1 MENIFI
7 FGHKKPDTDSVTASI
22 ALSYLKKTLGQ
33 NTVPMVLGDI
43 NNETKFVLDYF
54 EIEQPKYLNDVKL
67 QIKDLVYKKGYYM
80 KANESIYKGYLYMN
94 EHSISTLPII
104 NNKNKFEGIVSMKDI
119 AKDQISGDLYK
130 LNTSYQNIMETL
142 DGIDLLKYN
151 EEITGNILVASFK
164 STTFI
169 ENVSINSSTILIVG
183 DRHSIIEYAV
193 HNGAKLIILTGDRC
207 IKDDHLEIARKNKVN
222 IIKTPYDTFKV
233 SKIINLC
240 NYISSI
246 TVNNNILCF
255 DETEDVND
263 FIEIA
268 NKTKFSNYPII
279 NKDSECLGFL
289 RLSDIADKRRKKVIL
304 VDHNEY
310 EQSVD
315 GLEEAEIIEIID
327 HHKIGSIGTTLPI
340 NFRNMPV
347 GSTNTIIYL
356 LYKEN
361 NVSIPKNIGGIMLSG
376 IISDTLLLSSPT
388 TTQLDKDV
396 VEDLSKISG
405 THYYE
410 YGVKMFGAGSSL
422 KGKTKE
428 EILYSDFKNFTID
441 NKKIGIGQ
449 IFTMNITEIQK
460 DINEYIQLI
469 ENIGINNDYYIIA
482 LFVTD
487 IINNGS
493 CIIFNNSAKDIL
505 DNCFGIIDLKQ
516 GQYIPGCV
524 SRKKQII
531 PNIMIAME
539 KK

>member
-7 FGHKKPDTDSVTASI
+7 FGHKKPDTDSVVASI
-22 ALSYLKKTLGQ
+22 SLSYLKNKLGL
-33 NTVPMVLGDI
+33 NTIPMVLGDI
-43 NNETKFVLDYF
+43 SNETKFVLDYF
-54 EIEQPKYLNDVKL
+54 NINQPKYLNDVKL
-67 QIKDLVYKKGYYM
+67 QIKDLNYRKGYYI
-80 KANESIYKGYLYMN
+80 NSEESIYEGYLYMN
-94 EHSISTLPII
+94 ENSISTLPIV
-104 NNKNKFEGIVSMKDI
+104 NEKKEFLGIVSMKDI
-119 AKDQISGDLYK
+119 AKDQISGNVYK
-130 LNTSYQNIMETL
+130 LNTSYQNIIDTL
-142 DGIDLLKYN
+142 AGDELLKYDK
-151 EEITGNILVASFK
+151 EISGNILVASYK

-169 ENVSINSSTILIVG
+169 ESVSINSETILIVG

-193 HNGAKLIILTGDRC
+193 NNGAKLIILTGDRC
-207 IKDDHLEIARKNKVN
+207 IKDEHLKIAKENKVN
-222 IIKTPYDTFKV
+222 IIRTPHDTFKV
-233 SKIINLC
+233 AKIINLC

-246 TVNNNILCF
+246 ALDNNVVCF
-255 DETEDVND
+255 DEHEDLND

-279 NKDSECLGFL
+279 DKNKKCLGIL
-289 RLSDIADKRRKKVIL
+289 RLSDIAEKRRKKVIL

-315 GLEEAEIIEIID
+315 GLEDAEIIEIID
-327 HHKIGSIGTTLPI
+327 HHKIGTIGTTLPI

-361 NVSIPKNIGGIMLSG
+361 NINIPKDIAGLMLSG

-396 VEDLSKISG
+396 VSVLSDIAG
-405 THYYE
+405 LDYYD
-410 YGVKMFGAGSSL
+410 YGIRMFDAGSSL

-428 EILYSDFKNFTID
+428 EILYSDFKNFTVD

-449 IFTMNITEIQK
+449 IFTMNITPIQQDMK
-460 DINEYIQLI
+460 EYIELI
-469 ENIGINNDYYIIA
+469 ENVATNNDYYIVA

-493 CIIFNNSAKDIL
+493 YIIFNSGAGDIL
-505 DNCFGIIDLKQ
+505 DNSFNITDLRQ

-531 PNIMIAME
+531 PNIMDAME
-539 KK
+539 RK